1 MLFITVGAK
10 SAVWIKKSCRLKCQ
24 LFDFIGK
31 HTMLLGRK
39 FWDCRNKEEEY
50 LNINIFNKELAQ
62 AKRTLNR
69 ANRKNLLSARD
80 RNSRFSPLRAWHDK
94 NAAFPCIKKTHD
106 RANSKTLLFTLIY
119 DAKQRWHFARANA
132 SLSSANSQFLNS
144 SGLMSITLRVIAWRP
159 LNSYNKKLLY
169 LYSDSHLF
177 GW

>member
-94 NAAFPCIKKTHD
+94 NAAFPCIKKRTIAQIVKLYYLH
-106 RANSKTLLFTLIY
+106 SFTMRSRDGISRVRMLRYRVQI
-119 DAKQRWHFARANA
+119 A
-132 SLSSANSQFLNS
+132 SF
-144 SGLMSITLRVIAWRP
+144 SIVLV
-159 LNSYNKKLLY
+159 
-169 LYSDSHLF
+169 
-177 GW
+177 